1 MKKLWKATVI
11 AVMVALMGG
20 CLSPHLQ
27 AQQRYL
33 EDNFDYPVGDLKNQ
47 GGWLENRTA
56 TNNLAV
62 EELAMSWENY
72 ATTTKAVR
80 LPAASAAK
88 LSKQFNIDLIT
99 TGSVYYSFLLRVHEL
114 AGSNYFIGLGQ
125 AGDGVTQVFGQVAVK
140 KNTEDAT
147 KFHIGVGRAGAP
159 NTTTEY
165 SAEAYAMDDPL
176 LVVVKYTFVDGEKND
191 EVLLYAAPALASEP
205 ASPTARNANAN
216 ANDCPGMN
224 AVMLYPAGSSFNKN
238 ADVSISALRVAPTW
252 EGLFAATP
260 DKPTPAFSVQYV
272 DQGGQLPIYV
282 MQYTQT
288 KAHFTI
294 KAENLTGDVTLVP
307 PTQEGITFDKT
318 TLSKE
323 KLESSAGE
331 TLTVTLDAEKVNVNN
346 QSAVIGF
353 QTEGLENPYEYILQW
368 LVLTVEKPASIAA
381 MTATRIDES
390 AYYAL
395 ENLVVTYV
403 DAADYETDGLYKY
416 YAQDATGGILIE
428 DAGIGAFF
436 GRVYEVGDRLPLL
449 IGSVSPSSM
458 MATLSMTL
466 ANDPGEAVAKQ
477 VAVEPA
483 VLTLAE
489 LQAEK
494 SRYACVLIKIENAEF
509 FNRTAEVTDE
519 GMFAAAV
526 RTYSIRQNQDQ
537 TTFKARTLNS
547 TFKSTKVP
555 LKAHLTGIS
564 TSAAGTVVSLRSPA
578 DITVVDAGTPIDPDP
593 NPDPDPDPDDETI
606 AGSNLFE
613 NAGFEIWDDP
623 DDFNEEGKP
632 THWELNMG
640 TAFQNTLDN
649 YKTEGQKSLKIVTTG
664 PLTNTLRQMI
674 SAQFIEGKKYRIR
687 LPYYIATGSDDGK
700 NLQLISY
707 WQGPASV
714 GEIEQDKNI
723 LNSGQYLTTKSGQW
737 DTLEFITT
745 APASA
750 TAFYFAIR
758 LNKNTTIYFDDFS
771 FYRMEKVEDVK
782 SRIFVDT
789 KFLGTIKTFLGQ
801 MDSSASVSVNGEL
814 LTAPVHVA
822 VAGTDAAYFRVGK
835 TEIALE
841 SMPQTLKIY
850 YEPKAAGFHHAELVF
865 SSVGA
870 ETVRIPLNATG
881 QDANAKPQLSILPE
895 TLEAF
900 TVLKPGE
907 TQTKRLMISA
917 MNMKDYVRAKVE
929 GSDTGTFRLS
939 NTMFLQNFENMPL
952 DITYMPRRAGEH
964 AMTLVIYSLQ
974 DRIERRIPLQGICSE
989 DASTEWVET
998 FERVA
1003 TDLVYGDQYVNGE
1016 KGSWHL
1022 VDAVGAANENRDVFN
1037 GTRSIRLGNAEAK
1050 VEMDFDL
1057 MTGIDTLSFMVAACK
1072 DATESAKWRV
1082 ETSSDFGLTWNAF
1095 GQEQSVGAAG
1105 VATTVVLEIKRAGV
1119 QRLRI
1124 VKTHGTEE
1132 AAAINIDDIRIT
1144 SMPAANL
1151 KWEELAKLNKEN
1163 PLDLL
1168 NESFTDKRHN
1178 KPLALEGWHNF
1189 IIKGDRPWWTYQQK
1203 DKETGETTEYMAKAT
1218 AYNSLVDEAA
1228 PYEMWLITPA
1238 LNGRKTGSKFFTF
1251 RVMGD
1256 LMLENQ
1262 QGFLECYF
1270 IEPFADTMARSLIE
1284 LNIPNIPDQNG
1295 EWFEYHLDMDL
1306 VEDLPEVFFI
1316 GFRFEGLGGRSN
1328 STVYY
1333 IDDVTYG
1340 REDIAHITASV
1351 AELSFEAMA
1360 YKITESDEIEIK
1372 GVNLT
1377 EDIRV
1382 SVGGANPS
1390 CFTPSVDVLPKQGG
1404 KLKMGFISEQTGIH
1418 SAWIKLS
1425 SKGAPDLY
1433 IDMEVLVKPSVPTI
1447 VVAEENK
1454 SIVLNVKAPATLAT
1468 STPIIV
1474 NPFFLTED
1482 IALTIEGD
1490 DADLFSLSRTSIPMD
1505 AYNETFTVTFTPNAQ
1520 KPAGKC
1526 NIRLKSVGAED
1537 VVIKVSGTSGDVANE
1552 DMQAFDVKVWRSTN
1566 AIFNVQAAGMREISI
1581 YAATGRIIYR
1591 DRQPAD
1597 FKTFSLEKRPSGLYI
1612 LEIRTADAVRR
1623 IRIVR

>member
-1 MKKLWKATVI
+1 MAVI
-11 AVMVALMGG
+11 ATLMVGFM
-20 CLSPHLQ
+20 STHLQ
-27 AQQRYL
+27 AQERYL
-33 EDNFDYPVGDLKNQ
+33 EDNFDYPVGDLTDQ
-47 GGWLENRTA
+47 GNWLSNRTS
-56 TNNLAV
+56 TNDILV
-62 EELAMSWENY
+62 EELALNWENY

-80 LPAASAAK
+80 LPATSADK
-88 LSKQFNIDLIT
+88 LSKQFNMDLIT
-99 TGSVYYSFLLRVHEL
+99 TGSVYYSFLLRVHNIE
-114 AGSNYFIGLGQ
+114 GTNYFIGLGQ
-125 AGDGVTQVFGQVAVK
+125 AGTNVSQVFGQVAVK
-140 KNTEDAT
+140 KNAEDET
-147 KFHIGVGRAGAP
+147 KFHIGVGRGGAP

-165 SAEAYAMDDPL
+165 STEAYDINEPL

-191 EVLLYAAPALASEP
+191 DVLLYAAPALASEP
-205 ASPTARNANAN
+205 ETPTTRNVNANAN
-216 ANDCPGMN
+216 ECSGMN
-224 AVMLYPAGSSFNKN
+224 AVMLYPAGTAYGKN
-238 ADVSISALRVAPTW
+238 ADVSISALRVSPTW

-260 DKPTPAFSVQYV
+260 DVPAPRFSVQYV
-272 DQGGQLPIYV
+272 DQGGNLPVYV

-294 KAENLTGDVTLVP
+294 KAENLTGDVTLVA
-307 PTQEGITFDKT
+307 PTQDGITLDKT

-323 KLESSAGE
+323 NLESAEGE
-331 TLTVTLDAEKVNVNN
+331 TLTVTFDADKVNINN

-353 QTEGLENPYEYILQW
+353 QTEGLDNPYEYTLQW
-368 LVLTVEKPASIAA
+368 LVLTVEKPANIAA

-403 DAADYETDGLYKY
+403 DASAYETDDLYKY

-428 DAGIGAFF
+428 DAGIGAYF
-436 GRVYEVGDRLPLL
+436 GRVYEVGDRLPLV

-458 MATLSMTL
+458 MATVSMTL
-466 ANDPGEAVAKQ
+466 ANDPGEALAQQ

-483 VLTLAE
+483 VVTLAE
-489 LQAEK
+489 LQADK
-494 SRYACVLIKIENAEF
+494 ARYACVLVKVENVEF
-509 FNRTAEVTDE
+509 FNRQSEATAEGKFT
-519 GMFAAAV
+519 ANAK
-526 RTYSIRQNQDQ
+526 TYSIRQTEAQ
-537 TTFKARTLNS
+537 TTFKARTLNTS
-547 TFKSTKVP
+547 FATTAVP
-555 LKAHLTGIS
+555 LKAHLIGVS
-564 TSAAGTVVSLRSPA
+564 TSAGGTVVGLRSPA
-578 DITVVDAGTPIDPDP
+578 DITVVDAGTPVD
-593 NPDPDPDPDDETI
+593 PDPDPDPDPEPGDETI
-606 AGSNLFE
+606 AGDNLFT
-613 NAGFEIWDDP
+613 NAGFEAWDDP

-632 THWELNMG
+632 TDWEINMG
-640 TAFQNTLDN
+640 TAYPNTLDN
-649 YKTEGQKSLKIVTTG
+649 YKTEGQKSLKVETTG
-664 PLTNTLRQMI
+664 PLTNTLRQLV

-700 NLQLISY
+700 NLQLLSY

-714 GEIEQDKNI
+714 GEIDQDKNI
-723 LNSGQYLTTKSGQW
+723 LNSGQYLTTKIGQW

-771 FYRMEKVEDVK
+771 FYRMEKAEDIK
-782 SRIFVDT
+782 PRILVDT
-789 KFLGTIKTFLGQ
+789 KFLGTIKAFLGEV
-801 MDSSASVSVNGEL
+801 DSSASVSVNGEL
-814 LTAPVHVA
+814 LTAPVQVA
-822 VAGTDAAYFRVGK
+822 VAGTDAAYFTVGRS
-835 TEIALE
+835 EIALDD
-841 SMPQTLKIY
+841 MPRTLKIY
-850 YEPKAAGFHHAELVF
+850 YAPQAAGFHHAELVF
-865 SSVGA
+865 NSTGA
-870 ETVRIPLNATG
+870 DEVRIPLNATG
-881 QDANAKPQLSILPE
+881 QDATAKPQLTILPE
-895 TLEAF
+895 TIEDF
-900 TVLKPGE
+900 TVSKPGE

-929 GSDTGTFRLS
+929 GTDTGTFRLS
-939 NTMFLQNFENMPL
+939 TTMLLQNFEDMPL

-974 DRIERRIPLQGICSE
+974 DRIERRIPLKGICSE
-989 DASTEWVET
+989 EVSTGWVET

-1003 TDLVYGDQYVNGE
+1003 TDLTYGDHYVNGE

-1037 GTRSIRLGNAEAK
+1037 GTRSIRLGKAEAK

-1072 DATESAKWRV
+1072 DATESAQWRV

-1095 GQEQSVGAAG
+1095 GEAQSVGAAG
-1105 VATTVVLEIKRAGV
+1105 VAATVVLEIKRAGV

-1124 VKTHGTEE
+1124 VKTSGTEE

-1151 KWEELAKLNKEN
+1151 KWEELAGLNEEN

-1168 NESFTDKRHN
+1168 NESFTDSRHN
-1178 KPLALEGWHNF
+1178 KPLALEGWRNF

-1203 DKETGETTEYMAKAT
+1203 DPETGETTDYMAKAT
-1218 AYNSLVDEAA
+1218 AYNSLVDEAT
-1228 PYEMWLITPA
+1228 PYEMWLVTPA

-1284 LNIPNIPDQNG
+1284 LTMPNIPDQNK
-1295 EWFEYHLDMDL
+1295 EWFEYHMDMAL

-1316 GFRFEGLGGRSN
+1316 GFRFEGLGGRAN

-1360 YKITESDEIEIK
+1360 YKIAESDEIEIK
-1372 GVNLT
+1372 GLNLT

-1390 CFTPSVDVLPKQGG
+1390 CFTPSVESLPKQGG
-1404 KLKMGFISEQTGIH
+1404 KLKVGFISEQVGIH
-1418 SAWIKLS
+1418 SAWLKLS

-1433 IDMEVLVKPSVPTI
+1433 INMEVLVNPSIPTI
-1447 VVAEENK
+1447 VVAQENK
-1454 SIVLNVKAPATLAT
+1454 NIVLDVKSPATSAT
-1468 STPIIV
+1468 SQPIIV

-1482 IALTIEGD
+1482 IALTIEGE

-1505 AYNETFTVTFTPNAQ
+1505 AYNETFTVTFTPNTQ
-1520 KPAGKC
+1520 KPSGKC
-1526 NIRLKSVGAED
+1526 NIRLKSAGAED
-1537 VVIKVSGTSGDVANE
+1537 VVIAVSGTSNYVANE
-1552 DMQAFDVKVWRSTN
+1552 ETQAFDVKVWRSKD
-1566 AIFNVQAAGMREISI
+1566 AVFNVQAVGMREISV
-1581 YAATGRIIYR
+1581 YSATGRVIYR
-1591 DRQPAD
+1591 DRKPAD
-1597 FKTFSLEKRPSGLYI
+1597 LKTFSLAENPSGLYI
-1612 LEIRTADAVRR
+1612 LEIRTANAVRR
-1623 IRIVR
+1623 IKIVR